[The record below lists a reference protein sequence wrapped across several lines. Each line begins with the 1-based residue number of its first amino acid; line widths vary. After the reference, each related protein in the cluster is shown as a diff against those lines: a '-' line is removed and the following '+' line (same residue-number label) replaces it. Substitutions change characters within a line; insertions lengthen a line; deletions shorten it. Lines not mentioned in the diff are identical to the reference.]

1 MKQRSGEI
9 DMTSGPLL
17 GKILF
22 FAIPLALTGI
32 LQLLFNAV
40 DIVVVGRFEGEFAV
54 AAVGSTGSLISL
66 IVCLFV
72 GVSVGVNICLALSL
86 GRRDDKSTSEIAHTA
101 MTVAVFFGLFVGAVG
116 FFCARSFLSLMGSP
130 DDVIDLAARYMRIYF
145 LGAPFFMLYTFGSA
159 VMRSRGDTRRPMIY
173 LMIAGAS
180 NVLLNLLLV
189 VVFHMG
195 VAGVAL
201 GTVLSQLVSSALVIQ
216 RLFCLPSDDPCK
228 LRLSDLRI
236 HTPFLLQMLRCGL
249 PAGIQS
255 AFFSLSNV
263 LIQSS
268 INSLGSV
275 VMAGNG
281 AASNI
286 EGFLYQ
292 LMYAFS
298 YAAVSFVGQNVG
310 AGKHRRTLCVLR
322 DTVLLV
328 FGVAVVVGA
337 LLTALGP
344 KLLLLYLPDAPD
356 AVAAG
361 VSRMRIVCRFYFLC
375 GIMDTV
381 CGAIRGFGR
390 SVLPMV
396 TSLVGACFLRI
407 VWVMTVFAAFPEAWV
422 LYISYPLSWLLTG
435 AAHFGIFMAVYR
447 KQGRDHTK
455 KTA

>member
-1 MKQRSGEI
+1 MARRSGEI

-17 GKILF
+17 GKILL

-40 DIVVVGRFEGEFAV
+40 DIVVVGQFEGEFAV
-54 AAVGSTGSLISL
+54 AAVGSTGSLINL

-72 GVSVGVNICLALSL
+72 GVSVGVNICLALAI
-86 GRRDDKSTSEIAHTA
+86 GRRDSKSTTEIVHTA
-101 MTVAVFFGLFVGAVG
+101 MTVALFFGIFVGLVG
-116 FFCARSFLSLMGSP
+116 FLFAPAFLSLMGSP
-130 DDVIDLAARYMRIYF
+130 DDVIGLASLYMRIYF
-145 LGAPFFMLYTFGSA
+145 LGSPFFMIYTFGSA

-189 VVFHMG
+189 VVFDMG

-201 GTVLSQLVSSALVIQ
+201 GTVLSHLVSSLLVVA
-216 RLFCLPSDDPCK
+216 RLFGLPSDDPCR
-228 LRLSDLRI
+228 LRFSSLGI

-255 AFFSLSNV
+255 ALFSLSNV

-268 INSLGSV
+268 INSLGPV

-310 AGKHRRTLCVLR
+310 AGKAKRTLYVLR

-328 FGVAVVVGA
+328 FGVAIVVGA
-337 LLTALGP
+337 VLTALAP

-361 VSRMRIVCRFYFLC
+361 VARMRVICRFYFLC

-390 SVLPMV
+390 AVLPMV
-396 TSLVGACFLRI
+396 TSLVGACLLRI

-422 LYISYPLSWLLTG
+422 LYISYPISWILTG
-435 AAHFGIFMAVYR
+435 AAHLGVFMTVYR
-447 KQGRDHTK
+447 KERRHLTK